1 MKVAKEEIFGPVL
14 CAIDFENE
22 NEALEIA
29 NDTNYGLNA
38 MIWSND
44 LNKVH
49 KLAKRIKSGKVLV
62 NSLSDGD
69 MSLPHGGYKQ
79 SGFGRDKS
87 LEALGQYTQTKL
99 TLIEIK

>member
-1 MKVAKEEIFGPVL
+1 
-14 CAIDFENE
+14 
-22 NEALEIA
+22 
-29 NDTNYGLNA
+29 
-38 MIWSND
+38 MI
-44 LNKVH
+44 
-49 KLAKRIKSGKVLV
+49 
-62 NSLSDGD
+62 NSVSDGD

>member
-1 MKVAKEEIFGPVL
+1 MCIR
-14 CAIDFENE
+14 D
-22 NEALEIA
+22 
-29 NDTNYGLNA
+29 
-38 MIWSND
+38 S

-49 KLAKRIKSGKVLV
+49 KLAKRIKSGKVLI

-87 LEALGQYTQTKL
+87 LEALDQYTQSKL
-99 TLIEIK
+99 TLIETR

>member
-1 MKVAKEEIFGPVL
+1 MKRFIYLLSPEKIKGISF
-14 CAIDFENE
+14 
-22 NEALEIA
+22 
-29 NDTNYGLNA
+29 Y
-38 MIWSND
+38 ND

-49 KLAKRIKSGKVLV
+49 KLAKRIKSGKVLI

-79 SGFGRDKS
+79 SGSGRDKS